1 MNFATDTIFYTINS
15 GVFRD
20 KDTIGYEFTNLGN
33 SLLYINN
40 RLVSPNDTF
49 LTFRAL
55 MKDMTLYRVEFRTNP
70 AYPLPQTNSCQV
82 VIFSQR

>member
-1 MNFATDTIFYTINS
+1 MKFVTDTVFYQNNS

-20 KDTIGYEFTNLGN
+20 KDTIGYEFTNIGN

-40 RLVSPNDTF
+40 RLISPGETF

-55 MKDMTLYRVEFRTNP
+55 MVDLTLYRVEFRVNP
-70 AYPLPQTNSCQV
+70 AYPIPNVNNCQV